1 MSHFLARCGVD
12 RYCNELGK
20 FAALFA
26 ALAHDVAHPG
36 LSNAFLV
43 KTWHPLA
50 VRYNDRSPLEMMHAS
65 VAFEVLREPD
75 CDLLASLPLDD
86 RQLFRKIVIS
96 MILATDNAEH
106 DLVLSRLT
114 KLGQALHAAG
124 SPRIKSPPPGVAASL
139 NAAAPPA
146 ILAPA
151 TESEAKTHRRNLSA
165 SSQIMVSDLEQLHV
179 LEAALHAADIS
190 SSCKPWAT
198 YQQWTE
204 RLCVEFRSQGDLEKE
219 RGLPVLPFMDR
230 TIKLPISRFQAG
242 FIQTIVYPLYHGLQQ
257 VSDLDFQH
265 CLVQLADNL
274 RCWQAASESEAAAQQ
289 QQQQQQSKSPTNPA
303 LQSAS
308 S

>member
-1 MSHFLARCGVD
+1 
-12 RYCNELGK
+12 
-20 FAALFA
+20 
-26 ALAHDVAHPG
+26 
-36 LSNAFLV
+36 
-43 KTWHPLA
+43 
-50 VRYNDRSPLEMMHAS
+50 
-65 VAFEVLREPD
+65 
-75 CDLLASLPLDD
+75 
-86 RQLFRKIVIS
+86 

-124 SPRIKSPPPGVAASL
+124 SPRISGPPPG
-139 NAAAPPA
+139 AAAP
-146 ILAPA
+146 APA
-151 TESEAKTHRRNLSA
+151 AAPGAGAAPDSEAQLSHKRNLSG

-242 FIQTIVYPLYHGLQQ
+242 FIQTIVYPLYQGLQQ

-265 CLVQLADNL
+265 CLVQLAENL
-274 RCWQAASESEAAAQQ
+274 RCWQAASDSEAAAQQ
-289 QQQQQQSKSPTNPA
+289 LQGSKSPSSPA
-303 LQSAS
+303 RQSAS